1 MLTPGTRCGL
11 SSFVLRLVQQELDA
25 EQKQYLK
32 DTPELRAIVSDFL
45 LYVLQRKPED
55 TFATAASYFARYR
68 STEGSA

>member
-1 MLTPGTRCGL
+1 M
-11 SSFVLRLVQQELDA
+11 DA